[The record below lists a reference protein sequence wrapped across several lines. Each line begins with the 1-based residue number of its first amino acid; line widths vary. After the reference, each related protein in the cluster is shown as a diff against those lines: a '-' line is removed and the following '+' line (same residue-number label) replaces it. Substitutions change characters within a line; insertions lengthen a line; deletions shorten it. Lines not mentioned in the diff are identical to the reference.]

1 MEGIGAK
8 LRAFRQ
14 RWGLSLRE
22 VEVRSNRI
30 AADSGRASHRIS
42 ASWLDR
48 VEREEGEL
56 SFPKFMALALV
67 YGIAPAQ
74 MLEICSPLPAYSPAV
89 EQALIPNATVL
100 LPRGP
105 VEERGRVWMP
115 ETVVNE
121 TVPEDTV
128 LLPAKPPM
136 PSHFR
141 RGIIGHKDKT
151 LDPMIRAGS
160 ILLIN
165 TLRRAIA
172 HRREWTHEF
181 DRPIYFLITRFGYV
195 CGWSELDRDGEW
207 LTLVPHPMS
216 HAPAQRWRYRK
227 EVEVIGRVAFVQ
239 LRLEDPA
246 SPA

>member
-1 MEGIGAK
+1 MEGIGPK

-14 RWGLSLRE
+14 KWGLSLRE
-22 VEVRSNRI
+22 VEARSNRI
-30 AADSGRASHRIS
+30 AADSGRAAHRIS

-67 YGIAPAQ
+67 YGIPPSQ
-74 MLEICSPLPAYSPAV
+74 MLEICSPLPTYSPAV
-89 EQALIPNATVL
+89 EQALIPNSTL
-100 LPRGP
+100 LLSDGP
-105 VEERGRVWMP
+105 LEKRARILIP
-115 ETVVNE
+115 EAIANE
-121 TVPEDTV
+121 SIPDDTV
-128 LLPAKPPM
+128 LLPQKESM

-151 LDPMIRAGS
+151 LDPMIRPGS

-181 DRPIYFLITRFGYV
+181 DRPIYFLVTRSGYI
-195 CGWSELDRDGEW
+195 CGWSELDRDGDW

-216 HAPAQRWRYRK
+216 HASAQRWRYRK
-227 EVEVIGRVAFVQ
+227 EVEVVGRVAYVQ
-239 LRLEDPA
+239 LRLEEPET
-246 SPA
+246 